1 MNRKPMKKRIGSF
14 LKRKINGTRG
24 AVSLLLVL
32 VLSPLLS
39 IALLLVESAR
49 YQDVVQLSEEIMDS
63 SAFSTLADY
72 DEYLD
77 ERFGLLSVSQESGI
91 NASFRDYLDK
101 NMDLLGKSVTV
112 NSSSASGAFP
122 LSNTDIIKQQLLE
135 YSEIS
140 VAAEIV
146 TEGIDLDE
154 LLDKLNEALGL
165 EELEKEI
172 DALNAGVDVASEVEK
187 LLEGITDTV
196 TQYTNKYKPALTAYG
211 TAYTEFQTKAEEL
224 ITALSD
230 AEDELEED
238 EDPSVVYDKQEVQ
251 DAVTALKTARD
262 DYKTAATTLKTE
274 FTSLKSSIEAIIS
287 AADSLPSKLQKFDE
301 KSSDSS
307 LSDQCTT
314 STYDWVKIV
323 VDQITTTLDA
333 TVGADFKDKS
343 AEEIKA
349 LGDQITKL
357 GQLEN
362 TETEDNTW
370 DTVITSDWDTDKII
384 AEYGTVS
391 ITSVSNSFDT
401 RMNSLKTSLDQ
412 QANVDSDTSAQMGNF
427 LDIAGELL
435 GIAGLYDANLDSVV
449 STGKLHANTSM
460 SFSSQMSVS
469 SLTDLISAGEDFKDG
484 ITSLNIIKALGA
496 VVKLLKAIVEFLVAI
511 VSWVGETLFNLLSYI
526 ASGPKEWYNGLLLY
540 GYGAYNFPN
549 RTNYN
554 SGKTVSG
561 YSYDKI
567 YQLAGGQNRAAT
579 ITGTLSDLASFG
591 NASGSDGMFKGAQS
605 EYLLVGSTSELQNQ
619 SVTFFNLYLLRLVLD
634 IIPIMKNAEVSSIAA
649 LAGPGAWVVK
659 LAIIL
664 AEPMLDTII
673 LVNGGKEFLI
683 KQTVYLSYSG
693 LVILQNDLVGI
704 TAISSNL
711 QDKLKDTIEAH
722 NGTPTEKG
730 FLDASYTE
738 HMLILLLLGVDQQT
752 FMQRVQNLVQT
763 EAAEHYKSE
772 FTFDLD
778 KAYTYIDS
786 QVTYTLNPMFKI
798 DSLTKNGLF
807 TATSRQYTGY

>member
-1 MNRKPMKKRIGSF
+1 MHRKRIKKRIGGF
-14 LKRKINGTRG
+14 FKRKINGTRG

-32 VLSPLLS
+32 VMSPLLS

-49 YQDVVQLSEEIMDS
+49 YQDAAQLTEEIMDS
-63 SAFSTLADY
+63 SAFSVLANY
-72 DEYLD
+72 DGYLD
-77 ERFGLLSVSQESGI
+77 ERFGLLSMSQESSI
-91 NASFRDYLDK
+91 NSEFADYLDE
-101 NMDLLGKSVTV
+101 NISLLGKGVTV
-112 NSSSASGAFP
+112 NSRSASGAFP

-154 LLDKLNEALGL
+154 LLDKLDEALGL
-165 EELEKEI
+165 EELNDEI

-187 LLEGITDTV
+187 LLEGITDAV

-211 TAYTEFQTKAEEL
+211 TAYTDFQTKAEGL
-224 ITALSD
+224 ITALTEAEENLAEGED
-230 AEDELEED
+230 A
-238 EDPSVVYDKQEVQ
+238 SAVYDEQEVQ
-251 DAVTALKTARD
+251 DAVTALKTSRD
-262 DYKTAATTLKTE
+262 TYKEAATTLKTE
-274 FTSLKSSIEAIIS
+274 LTSMKSSIESILS
-287 AADSLPSKLQKFDE
+287 AADSLPSKLQDFDD
-301 KSSDSS
+301 KASDSS
-307 LSDQCTT
+307 LADDCTT

-323 VDQITTTLDA
+323 VDQITTTLNA

-343 AEEIKA
+343 AEEIRA

-362 TETEDNTW
+362 TATEENTW
-370 DTVITSDWDTDKII
+370 DTVITSDWDTGKVS

-401 RMNSLKTSLDQ
+401 RMNALKTSLDQ

-427 LDIAGELL
+427 LDVAGELL
-435 GIAGLYDANLDSVV
+435 GVAGLYDANLDSVV
-449 STGKLHANTSM
+449 STGSLHANTSM
-460 SFSSQMSVS
+460 SISSQMSVN
-469 SLTDLISAGEDFKDG
+469 SLTDLISAGQDFKDG
-484 ITSLNIIKALGA
+484 LTSLNIIKALGA

-511 VSWVGETLFNLLSYI
+511 VAWVGGTLVNLVTYI

-554 SGKTVSG
+554 SGETVSG
-561 YSYDKI
+561 YSYDKV
-567 YQLAGGQNRAAT
+567 YQLAGGRNRAASV
-579 ITGTLSDLASFG
+579 TGTLSDLASFG

-619 SVTFFNLYLLRLVLD
+619 SVAFFNLYLFRLVLD
-634 IIPIMKNAEVSSIAA
+634 IIPVLKNSEVSSIAA

-659 LAIIL
+659 LAIVL

-673 LVNGGKEFLI
+673 LVNGGKEYLI
-683 KQTVYLSYSG
+683 KDTVYLSYSG

-704 TAISSNL
+704 TSISSNL
-711 QDKLKDTIEAH
+711 QNKLKDTIEAH

-730 FLDASYTE
+730 LLDASYTE
-738 HMLILLLLGVDQQT
+738 HMLLLLLLCVDQQT

-763 EAAEHYKSE
+763 EAAEHYKSD

-786 QVTYTLNPMFKI
+786 QVTYTLNPMLKI

-807 TATSRQYTGY
+807 TATSRQYAGY